1 MEKNICIW
9 ITLPYTRNKHNIVSW
24 LYFNKKNAGLY
35 RPWFFFGVRQNIWSY
50 LIYLNQ
56 QVSSNKYILKKSRL
70 RREGSWRRLMFIK
83 ESFHYRVSR
92 PLDCMC
98 QVLQPNIMFL
108 LGQFPWKILMSLK
121 LNQSTKEKQKGPKSF
136 RFLTIYL
143 VFLK

>member
-83 ESFHYRVSR
+83 ESFHYRVSW

-98 QVLQPNIMFL
+98 QVLQPNIMFFS
-108 LGQFPWKILMSLK
+108 GQFTGKFWWVLSWI
-121 LNQSTKEKQKGPKSF
+121 NQQRKNKKGQSHF
-136 RFLTIYL
+136 AS
-143 VFLK
+143 